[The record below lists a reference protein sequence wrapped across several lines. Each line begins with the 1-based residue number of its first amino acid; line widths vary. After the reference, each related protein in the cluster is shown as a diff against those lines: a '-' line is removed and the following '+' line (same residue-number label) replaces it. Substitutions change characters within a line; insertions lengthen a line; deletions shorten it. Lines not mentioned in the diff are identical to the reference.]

1 MTDISDASLEEAR
14 IAHLA
19 AVVDASS
26 DAILSKSL
34 DGTIRSWN
42 ASAERIFGYTAEEMV
57 GRNIRLLIP
66 DERQAEEDEILAR
79 LRRGDYIEHYE
90 TVRLTKDGRPLE
102 VSLSISP
109 IRDASGQITGA
120 SKIVRDISAR
130 KQAEEALAAANAKFE
145 SVFNQSGI
153 FAGILDPEGNVRDI
167 NALAVEACGYTREE
181 VLGLPFW
188 DTPWWRGSD
197 EVKGRIRLAASQAAA
212 GEVFRETLPYW
223 VADGSE
229 RIVDFVMHPIVD
241 ESGVVRF
248 LHPTGIDV
256 TDRVEAEK
264 ALRALEAEEREIA
277 IGLQRALLPA
287 RLAERSGYR
296 SGGVVRGRQRRA
308 RGRRRLVRRLRAAR
322 RADRAD
328 GRRRRRPRA
337 RCRRGDG
344 AGADGA
350 RRPRRPR
357 GRPGRAARAPGRL
370 PRPQQDDRLRD
381 GVLRHH
387 RPGHRSPGVR
397 VRRSSAHARRLSGG

>member
-1 MTDISDASLEEAR
+1 MTEISDASLEEAR

-26 DAILSKSL
+26 DAILSKTL

-79 LRRGDYIEHYE
+79 LRKGDYIEHYE
-90 TVRLTKDGRPLE
+90 TIRLTKDGRPLE

-109 IRDASGQITGA
+109 IRDASGRITGA

-130 KQAEEALAAANAKFE
+130 RQAEVALAAANAKFE

-167 NALAVEACGYTREE
+167 NVLALDACGYTRDE

-188 DTPWWRGSD
+188 DTVWWRGSD
-197 EVKGRIRLAASQAAA
+197 EVRGRIRLAADQAAA

-223 VADGSE
+223 VADGTE
-229 RIVDFVMHPIVD
+229 RVVEFVMHPIVD
-241 ESGVVRF
+241 EAGVVRF

-256 TDRVEAEK
+256 TDRVA
-264 ALRALEAEEREIA
+264 
-277 IGLQRALLPA
+277 
-287 RLAERSGYR
+287 
-296 SGGVVRGRQRRA
+296 
-308 RGRRRLVRRLRAAR
+308 
-322 RADRAD
+322 
-328 GRRRRRPRA
+328 
-337 RCRRGDG
+337 
-344 AGADGA
+344 
-350 RRPRRPR
+350 
-357 GRPGRAARAPGRL
+357 
-370 PRPQQDDRLRD
+370 
-381 GVLRHH
+381 
-387 RPGHRSPGVR
+387 
-397 VRRSSAHARRLSGG
+397 